1 MLLGGVF
8 HSAAGRV
15 IIAHFDV
22 NAAKAPLYSIKEVVC
37 SDSFLAFLAI
47 NK

>member
-8 HSAAGRV
+8 HSTPGRV

-22 NAAKAPLYSIKEVVC
+22 NAAKAPLYSWRSFVQ
-37 SDSFLAFLAI
+37 SFLAFLAI